1 MFCAA
6 EAEGSRARRR
16 HRLSRAFVAPAPRHA
31 LSEQGTK
38 ANFVGKYI
46 ELELSLDKCR
56 VLIFDNTE

>member
-16 HRLSRAFVAPAPRHA
+16 RLSRAFVAPAPRHA